1 MSKPVLA
8 YLTGWGVRGD
18 LLGRWLECFSDRFDL
33 CPVNVPDLEAQRL
46 LTPAERSELLAQHVS
61 APAIWVGW
69 SLGGEFLLDLETF
82 QPDSVK
88 GMVLLAS
95 NPLFVEQAD
104 WPGMPQETFNQFV
117 ESYQQNSAKTLQRFA
132 SLQVAGSQDP
142 RALLRIVKDS
152 LEEPTEL
159 LGQLLFELAR
169 DRRAEFAAL
178 VKPHLMLFAA
188 GDALVPSQVSNL
200 CSGTLIADS
209 SHLLFV
215 DQPDLCQAAVD
226 DWLAA
231 EALY

>member
-1 MSKPVLA
+1 MGL
-8 YLTGWGVRGD
+8 
-18 LLGRWLECFSDRFDL
+18 
-33 CPVNVPDLEAQRL
+33 
-46 LTPAERSELLAQHVS
+46 
-61 APAIWVGW
+61 
-69 SLGGEFLLDLETF
+69 
-82 QPDSVK
+82 
-88 GMVLLAS
+88 VLLAS

-104 WPGMPQETFNQFV
+104 WPGMSEETFNQFV

-142 RALLRIVKDS
+142 RALLRAVKDS

-159 LGQLLFELAR
+159 LGQLLVELAR
-169 DRRAEFAAL
+169 DRRTEFAAL
-178 VKPHLMLFAA
+178 KKPHLMLFAA
-188 GDALVPSQVSNL
+188 GDALVPKQVSKL